1 MQRYY
6 SKTTGCTYLSGMH
19 DGQMPADVVAISES
33 VYLSVIGNP
42 APGKVRSHDADGLP
56 FLIDPPAYVPTNT
69 DHRAAVAAERYKR
82 ETAGI
87 VVGGMPVDTDD
98 RSKLLINGA
107 ALEAMIDPAYVMNW
121 KTPNGFIQ
129 LEAEQVI
136 AVARA
141 VRAHVQ
147 ACFDR
152 EAALLSAIEEGAYT
166 SAMLAEGWP

>member
-1 MQRYY
+1 MV
-6 SKTTGCTYLSGMH
+6 TTMWARIENGTVAEITGLDPSGRFH
-19 DGQMPADVVAISES
+19 KSLTWAACGEEVAPGWVFDGKGFAAPVE
-33 VYLSVIGNP
+33 P
-42 APGKVRSHDADGLP
+42 APTAEAQRSE
-56 FLIDPPAYVPTNT
+56 
-69 DHRAAVAAERYKR
+69 VAAERYRR

-121 KTPNGFIQ
+121 KTPNGFMQ

-152 EAALLSAIEEGAYT
+152 EAALLTAIEEGSYT
-166 SAMLAEGWP
+166 PAMLAEGWP